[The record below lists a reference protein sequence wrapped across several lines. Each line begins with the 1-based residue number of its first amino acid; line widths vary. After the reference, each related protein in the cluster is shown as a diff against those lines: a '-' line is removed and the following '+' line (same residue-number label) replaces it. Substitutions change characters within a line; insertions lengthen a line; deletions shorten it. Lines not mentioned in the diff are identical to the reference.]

1 MFCIVDSDMT
11 KKNYSAIVFD
21 LGNVLI
27 PLDYDI
33 AIRRLNKV
41 EAGLGDRF
49 IEYYR
54 SHYSVHRDFE
64 RGKIPEDV
72 FIDRMLKV
80 IDNKI
85 DAETFRNYYSDIFS
99 VNEEVVSLLPKMK
112 KNYKLFLLSNTDSIH
127 QKYGWQ
133 KYEFLKYFDKLILSH
148 EVGSVKPEEKIYRA
162 VEAAS
167 SLSSEEHFYIDDIK
181 EYVVAA
187 IKIGWTSV
195 QFKGYEEL
203 IEDLKNHKIIY

>member
-1 MFCIVDSDMT
+1 MT
-11 KKNYSAIVFD
+11 NKKYSAIVFD

-27 PLDYDI
+27 PVDYDI
-33 AIRRLNKV
+33 LINKLNRL
-41 EAGLGDRF
+41 EECLGERF

-72 FIDRMLKV
+72 FIDQMLKV

-85 DAETFRNYYSDIFS
+85 DAETFLKYYSDIFT
-99 VNEEVVSLLPKMK
+99 VNEEVVSLLPKLK

-148 EVGSVKPEEKIYRA
+148 EVGAVKPEEKIYRA

-167 SLSSEEHFYIDDIK
+167 SLPSEEHFFIDDIR
-181 EYVVAA
+181 EYVDAA
-187 IKIGWTSV
+187 KNIGWEAV
-195 QFKGYEEL
+195 QFTGYEAL
-203 IEDLKNHKIIY
+203 INDFHQHQII